1 MRFATAVLS
10 AISSAPRQSS
20 ARPRKSLGQHFLVD
34 SRVLAR
40 IVAAADLG
48 EADVVVEVG
57 PGRGALTRRLVSRVA
72 RVIAIEMDDNLAETL
87 PVKLDNPPNLSVVAG
102 DARSVDLTQILDAGQ
117 PYKVVANLPYYAANP
132 IIRRFLETEPRPGS
146 MVIMVQRE
154 VAESMTAA
162 PGKMTLLSVATQFY
176 ATAKTVYQVPP
187 AAFRPP
193 PKVTST
199 VVRLD
204 LLHSPALEEAD
215 TSGFF
220 ELVRAG
226 FSAPRK
232 QLRNSLSHGLGIGS
246 RETMHLLETAGIDGS
261 RRAETLELEEW
272 LETYCQWKRVGQ
284 NPAVAREKVC

>member
-1 MRFATAVLS
+1 MRFATSVLS
-10 AISSAPRQSS
+10 AISSAPRQFS

-40 IVAAADLG
+40 IVAAADLD

-57 PGRGALTRRLVSRVA
+57 PGRGALTRRLLPRVA

-87 PVKLDNPPNLSVVAG
+87 PARLDNPPNLSVVAG
-102 DARSVDLTQILDAGQ
+102 DARTIDLSQILEAGQ

-132 IIRRFLETEPRPGS
+132 IIRRFLESEPRPSS
-146 MVIMVQRE
+146 MVTMVQRE
-154 VAESMTAA
+154 VADSMTAP

-176 ATAKTVYQVPP
+176 ASARTVCQVPP

-199 VVRLD
+199 VVRLA
-204 LLHSPALEEAD
+204 LLPSRSLEEGDAA
-215 TSGFF
+215 GFF
-220 ELVRAG
+220 DLVRAG

-232 QLRNSLSHGLGIGS
+232 QLRNSLGHGLGIGS
-246 RETMHLLETAGIDGS
+246 QESMQLLETAGIDGS

-272 LETYCQWKRVGQ
+272 LETYRQWKRLGQ
-284 NPAVAREKVC
+284 SLAVAREKVC